1 MKIKLKKLS
10 QKDIEEKKA
19 NYDVFVEVK
28 EKKIKVMIKFKD
40 LKFEPRD
47 FGGVGAKHTFDNGI
61 TISVQASQ
69 FNYSTPK
76 EDLTSSDDFVSFEV
90 AMWDEDGEWATKDL
104 VPDHDDDVL
113 GWQDRDEINTLMNKI
128 QTK

>member
-1 MKIKLKKLS
+1 MKVHLKKLS
-10 QKDIEEKKA
+10 QKDIEERKA

-28 EKKIKVMIKFKD
+28 EKKIKVMIQFKD

-47 FGGVGAKHTFDNGI
+47 MGGVGAKHTFDNGI

-76 EDLTSSDDFVSFEV
+76 DNLFSSDQFSSFEV
-90 AMWDEDGEWATKDL
+90 AMWNEDGEWVTKDF
-104 VPDHDDDVL
+104 VPDAGDDVL
-113 GWQDRDEINTLMNKI
+113 GWQDRDEINTLMDKI

>member
-1 MKIKLKKLS
+1 
-10 QKDIEEKKA
+10 
-19 NYDVFVEVK
+19 
-28 EKKIKVMIKFKD
+28 MIKFKD

-90 AMWDEDGEWATKDL
+90 AMWEEDGEWVTKDF
-104 VPDHDDDVL
+104 VPDSEYYDDVL
-113 GWQDRDEINTLMNKI
+113 GWQDRGEINALILLIQNK
-128 QTK
+128 